1 MQARAESTSARID
14 APLTRR
20 AAPGNYGSIPMK
32 DLKSRIVVFS
42 FTVLLSLAAWGGVVY
57 VAIHFFK
64 KHG

>member
-1 MQARAESTSARID
+1 
-14 APLTRR
+14 
-20 AAPGNYGSIPMK
+20 MK

-42 FTVLLSLAAWGGVVY
+42 FTVLVSLAAWGGVAY